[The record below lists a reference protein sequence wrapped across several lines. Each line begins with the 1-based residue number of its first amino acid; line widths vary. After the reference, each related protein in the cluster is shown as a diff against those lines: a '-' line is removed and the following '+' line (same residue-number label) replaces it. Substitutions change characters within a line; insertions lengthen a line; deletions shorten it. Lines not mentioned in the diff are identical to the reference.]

1 MSKEVEKK
9 TCGYCESTYKIL
21 YDYEETTGSPRYCP
35 YCGEEC
41 YDDEEIDLEEN
52 NDE

>member
-1 MSKEVEKK
+1 MSKEIEKK

-21 YDYEETTGSPRYCP
+21 YDFEETTGLPRYCP

-41 YDDEEIDLEEN
+41 YDDKEMDFEKEDVE
-52 NDE
+52 